1 MLIFR
6 YARNGTLEIDGLK
19 KIAATCD
26 VSTEG
31 VMGAKDYFEA
41 RAKEVIVVYQV
52 INILF
57 LFLCYISM
65 YNIIHAGIIQ

>member
-26 VSTEG
+26 VAAEG
-31 VMGAKDYFEA
+31 VKGAKDYFES
-41 RAKEVIVVYQV
+41 RVKEVS
-52 INILF
+52 LF
-57 LFLCYISM
+57 TGIARWVLWGLENPLC
-65 YNIIHAGIIQ
+65 